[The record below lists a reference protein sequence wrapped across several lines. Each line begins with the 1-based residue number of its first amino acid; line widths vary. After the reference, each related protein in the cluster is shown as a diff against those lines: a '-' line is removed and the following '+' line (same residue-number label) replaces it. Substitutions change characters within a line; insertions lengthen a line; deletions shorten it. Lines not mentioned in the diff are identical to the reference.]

1 MLESRGRQSRRRK
14 GDLWWRERG
23 RSGLFLRAC
32 SQGSPQGA
40 GTPRGP
46 KGDTLTEDSRPKMA
60 SLPFPFPF
68 SLLLHGASGP
78 TQISTARAAS
88 RQAREESRPSAWWT
102 FWQGLAKRGWAGDG
116 TGELGKVGSR
126 EATTRAAP
134 GPSPGPC
141 RCRPIPPCSG
151 QQRLERRQRRGSRAS
166 SPPPL
171 PSDSVSWNKQA
182 FRLAGPFFETSNLH
196 YHPHH
201 STTSTTPTL
210 AHRSLSSLSCS
221 LWQTDSRHVSSRWL
235 PSNS

>member
-1 MLESRGRQSRRRK
+1 MIRILVLERGRQSRRRK

-46 KGDTLTEDSRPKMA
+46 KGGTLTEDLRPRWLA
-60 SLPFPFPF
+60 CLSLFPFPFPF
-68 SLLLHGASGP
+68 CCMAPVAQRKFRPPGWRPGRPEKKADLQRGGP
-78 TQISTARAAS
+78 SPRGPAR
-88 RQAREESRPSAWWT
+88 PP
-102 FWQGLAKRGWAGDG
+102 KRGWAGDG
-116 TGELGKVGSR
+116 QGSWGKVGSR

-151 QQRLERRQRRGSRAS
+151 QQRWSDAS
-166 SPPPL
+166 AGARELPLHHPL
-171 PSDSVSWNKQA
+171 PSDSASWNRQA

-196 YHPHH
+196 RHPHH
-201 STTSTTPTL
+201 STTSTTH
-210 AHRSLSSLSCS
+210 HRSHTDRSRPSSPS
-221 LWQTDSRHVSSRWL
+221 LTD
-235 PSNS
+235 